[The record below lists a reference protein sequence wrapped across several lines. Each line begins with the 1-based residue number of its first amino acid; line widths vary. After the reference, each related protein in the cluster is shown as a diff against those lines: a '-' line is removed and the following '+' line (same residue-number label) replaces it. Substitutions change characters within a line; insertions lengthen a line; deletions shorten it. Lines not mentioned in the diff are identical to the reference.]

1 MTRLFLVV
9 LATMV
14 ALAPQIVVRT
24 SAATDN
30 AWLIFVDD
38 LHVSF
43 VQTGRLRDLLRTV
56 AAELIQE
63 GDRYLFRAN
72 GPSAVS
78 VTASALTDDRDLAS
92 SAIKVMTG
100 NALKDTDI
108 LLPGSGTPAVN
119 EVLYRANVALDA
131 ADEAV
136 FALTRDAAPRQAII
150 YVSSGYDIETFPA
163 LAERVRALARRAREN
178 NITIFAIDTRG
189 FASLTPPDPRID
201 ADALLRYTTAT
212 RRSLSIMVEETGG
225 FVIDKSHEPRPD
237 LGRINAQMR

>member
-1 MTRLFLVV
+1 MARLLLLVV
-9 LATMV
+9 LATV
-14 ALAPQIVVRT
+14 SALAPQVVART
-24 SAATDN
+24 SVATDN
-30 AWLIFVDD
+30 AWLIFVDQ

-43 VQTGRLRDLLRTV
+43 AQTGRLRDLLRAV
-56 AAELIQE
+56 GAGLIQE

-78 VTASALTDDRDLAS
+78 LTTGTLIDDRELVA

-108 LLPGSGTPAVN
+108 LATGSGTAALD

-131 ADEAV
+131 ADEAI

-150 YVSSGYDIETFPA
+150 YVSSGYDVETFPA
-163 LAERVRALARRAREN
+163 LAERVRMLARRAREN
-178 NITIFAIDTRG
+178 NITMFAIDTRG
-189 FASLTPPDPRID
+189 LPSAIPDPRI

-212 RRSLSIMVEETGG
+212 RRSLAMMAEETGG
-225 FVIDKSHEPRPD
+225 FVIDKASDPGAD
-237 LGRINAQMR
+237 LARISAQMR

>member
-1 MTRLFLVV
+1 MTRLLLVV
-9 LATMV
+9 FATV
-14 ALAPQIVVRT
+14 ATLAPRVAAHA

-30 AWLIFVDD
+30 AWLILVDD

-43 VQTGRLRDLLRTV
+43 VHTGRLRDLLRTV

-63 GDRYLFRAN
+63 GDRYLFRAS

-78 VTASALTDDRDLAS
+78 HTVGELTDDRDLAS
-92 SAIKVMTG
+92 SAIRVMTG

-108 LLPGSGTPAVN
+108 LLPWSATSVVN

-163 LAERVRALARRAREN
+163 LAERVRRLARRAREN
-178 NITIFAIDTRG
+178 NITIFAIDARG
-189 FASLTPPDPRID
+189 FGASLTPPDPRST
-201 ADALLRYTTAT
+201 RMGFCAT
-212 RRSLSIMVEETGG
+212 R
-225 FVIDKSHEPRPD
+225 PRR
-237 LGRINAQMR
+237 GAA